1 MYKDKEKQKEVQREW
16 VRQKRAKGSTEGLLL
31 PEGSTTP
38 AIIRALVD
46 PKKRAMLEYISE
58 DLNRKH
64 MGDLLRYGV
73 YGPDFEV
80 IGQLLE
86 CTERR

>member
-1 MYKDKEKQKEVQREW
+1 MIKGLTKTEYQREYM
-16 VRQKRAKGSTEGLLL
+16 RQKRA
-31 PEGSTTP
+31 TP
-38 AIIRALVD
+38 AIIKALVD

-80 IGQLLE
+80 IEKLLE
-86 CTERR
+86 VTA